1 MRKLVGLLATWTS
14 VESVGSLGILLAE
27 AMSGPGPYIG
37 SRISLISKAQIRY
50 EGFLFAVDP
59 TKSTVALSQGE
70 NVWVDT
76 WLDIIDFSLIACF
89 VKPVRSC
96 GTEDRPAERVL
107 GPRDEVY
114 DYIVF
119 RATDIQDLKVSEPP
133 KESEPSKPP
142 ADPAIVSV
150 CQHVTFRFDVAS
162 RSQTLRV
169 CIKTIFVAKIR
180 YSIGV
185 NMRWFQ

>member
-1 MRKLVGLLATWTS
+1 
-14 VESVGSLGILLAE
+14 
-27 AMSGPGPYIG
+27 MSGPGPYIG

-59 TKSTVALSQGE
+59 TKSTVALSQ
-70 NVWVDT
+70 
-76 WLDIIDFSLIACF
+76 
-89 VKPVRSC
+89 VRSC

-107 GPRDEVY
+107 PPREEIY

-133 KESEPSKPP
+133 KEAEPAKPP

-150 CQHVTFRFDVAS
+150 
-162 RSQTLRV
+162 
-169 CIKTIFVAKIR
+169 
-180 YSIGV
+180 
-185 NMRWFQ
+185 

>member
-1 MRKLVGLLATWTS
+1 
-14 VESVGSLGILLAE
+14 
-27 AMSGPGPYIG
+27 MSGPGPYIG

-70 NVWVDT
+70 K
-76 WLDIIDFSLIACF
+76 LGHARIILHQSCVMFHSKSCLW
-89 VKPVRSC
+89 KTVRSC

-107 GPRDEVY
+107 APRDEVY

-133 KESEPSKPP
+133 KESEPIKPP

-150 CQHVTFRFDVAS
+150 YQHFAV
-162 RSQTLRV
+162 Q
-169 CIKTIFVAKIR
+169 C
-180 YSIGV
+180 
-185 NMRWFQ
+185 